1 MLHLSNISM
10 RLKLLMLAGTFAAG
24 FLAFAAVSFFTLSS
38 VKINGT
44 NYQKIIANK
53 DLIADVLPPPM
64 YVVEHLL
71 VCHQIKEAKSEAE
84 RNDLLERLVVLERD
98 CKAREKYWQESMPEG
113 TLKTT
118 LFADAMRHG
127 DAFFEVVK
135 GEFIPAVK
143 SGDSARVAAVFENS
157 LNPTFTKHKT
167 AIEQVVAQAA
177 EQSSAEE
184 SRVAGLISSST
195 WTLTA
200 LCILVFLG
208 VTAFSVWMGSK
219 ISSQIRAIVE
229 VVKEVAS
236 GNLNGN
242 LVVHGTDELSQTA
255 GAINKM
261 IQDLKTQKQRELES
275 AQRERQLA
283 EEQQQRADLLQAQA
297 TSLLASV
304 ELAAQGD
311 LTTEIEITSND
322 AVGQIGQGL
331 NRFLADMRRNI
342 TAIAHNAQALAG
354 ASEELTSVSLQMNHN
369 AQETAN
375 QANVVSSASEQVS
388 QNSQSVATS
397 IQEMNSTIREIAKN
411 ASDATRVA
419 SQAVTAAELANT
431 SVTKLGDSSAE
442 IGKVID
448 VITSIAEQTN
458 LLALNAT
465 IEAARAGEAGKGFAV
480 VANEVKELAK
490 ETARA
495 TEDIRQRIQTIQSDT
510 GNAVSAIREIGGV
523 INQIND
529 ISNTIATA
537 VEEQTATT
545 NEIQRSISETAQGSN
560 DIACNIASV
569 AQNAQSTTQG
579 ANDAQQAAAE
589 LARMASELQQLVSQF
604 TFEKVNVPSRSAA
617 STMVSARRSSA
628 LAVDVATPVGTAT

>member
-1 MLHLSNISM
+1 MLNSSNISM
-10 RLKLLMLAGTFAAG
+10 RYKLLILAGTFAVG
-24 FLAFAAVSFFTLSS
+24 FLAFAAVSFFTLSA
-38 VKINGT
+38 VKINGA
-44 NYQKIIANK
+44 NYQKIVANK

-64 YVVEHLL
+64 YVVETLL
-71 VCHQIKEAKSEAE
+71 VCHQCKEAKTATE
-84 RNDLLERLVVLERD
+84 RGELLERLVMLERD
-98 CKAREKYWQESMPEG
+98 CKTREKYWQESMPDS

-118 LFADAMRHG
+118 LFSDAMRHG
-127 DAFFEVVK
+127 DAFFEVVRT
-135 GEFIPAVK
+135 EFVPAVK
-143 SGDSARVAAVFENS
+143 SGDATQIQQVFENS
-157 LNPTFTKHKT
+157 LNPNFNKHKT
-167 AIEQVVAQAA
+167 AIEQVVAMAA
-177 EQSSAEE
+177 EQSAAEE
-184 SRVAGLISSST
+184 TRVASLIASST
-195 WTLTA
+195 WA
-200 LCILVFLG
+200 LAVLCGTVFVG
-208 VTAFSVWMGSK
+208 VTAFSIWMGSK
-219 ISSQIRAIVE
+219 ISSQIRSIVA
-229 VVKEVAS
+229 VVKEVA
-236 GNLNGN
+236 NGN
-242 LVVHGTDELSQTA
+242 LAVNCTVHGTDEISQTA
-255 GAINKM
+255 TAINKM
-261 IQDLKTQKQRELES
+261 IHDLQEQKQREFES
-275 AQRERQLA
+275 AQRERQLT
-283 EEQQQRADLLQAQA
+283 EEQQQRADQLQSQA
-297 TSLLASV
+297 TALLASV

-311 LTTEIEITSND
+311 LTTEIDVHSED

-331 NRFLADMRRNI
+331 NRFISDMRRSI

-419 SQAVTAAELANT
+419 SHAVTAAELANT
-431 SVTKLGDSSAE
+431 SVSKLGESSAE

-495 TEDIRQRIQTIQSDT
+495 TEDIRNRIQTIQADT

-589 LARMASELQQLVSQF
+589 LARMAAELQQLVSQF
-604 TFEKVNVPSRSAA
+604 TFEKVNVPSRAPTSAF
-617 STMVSARRSSA
+617 VPARRTAGHAAEPASHA
-628 LAVDVATPVGTAT
+628 GTAM